1 MGGAK
6 PLCGSV
12 SPQTNPYMRLSM
24 RKVFV
29 FAVVAALFASAAFA
43 QSGHPAAKATAAVNK
58 LIGLN
63 AYSNAALSDTGW
75 VTVLSQTIKTANQK
89 DLFVDVSFECGI
101 WTDTKVTS
109 SGGTVDTATA
119 QAGVRVRVLV
129 DGNPISPAE
138 GNAIDESGN
147 LSSAQG
153 VSFCSRL
160 QKLTAK
166 FQGIFADLEDTG
178 CFDGDPNTLCELLDE
193 EIELVLSTL
202 DANSFNFVAADVSSG
217 VHTVEVQARALA
229 GPQSST
235 GTGEVAAGKAI
246 IGAGSVTIEEVRM
259 IRGEQVEFE

>member
-1 MGGAK
+1 
-6 PLCGSV
+6 
-12 SPQTNPYMRLSM
+12 MRRLIL
-24 RKVFV
+24 
-29 FAVVAALFASAAFA
+29 AVTLAALLVGTAAA
-43 QSGHPAAKATAAVNK
+43 QTGHPAAKATAAVNK

-63 AYSNAALSDTGW
+63 AYSNAALTDSGW
-75 VTVLSQTIKTANQK
+75 VTILSQSIKTANQK
-89 DLFVDVSFECGI
+89 DLFVDVSLECGI

-129 DGNPISPAE
+129 DGQPISPAE

-147 LSSAQG
+147 LSSADG
-153 VSFCSRL
+153 VSFCFRL

-166 FQGIFADLEDTG
+166 FQGIFEDLEDTG
-178 CFDGDPNTLCELLDE
+178 CFDGDPNTLCELSDE
-193 EIELVLSTL
+193 EVELVLSTL

-246 IGAGSVTIEEVRM
+246 VGAGSVTIEEVRM
-259 IRGEQVEFE
+259 IKGEQVEFE